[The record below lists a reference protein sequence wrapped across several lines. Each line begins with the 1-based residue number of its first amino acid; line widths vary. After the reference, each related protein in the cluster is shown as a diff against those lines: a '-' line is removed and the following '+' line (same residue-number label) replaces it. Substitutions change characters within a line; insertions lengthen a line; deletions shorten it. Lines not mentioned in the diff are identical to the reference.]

1 MSSAAAG
8 PEPGALD
15 KRTSTAR
22 AEESP
27 ASVALHRERWSP
39 ESRPRPNTARRYRAG
54 PAEAARA
61 PLLVRIRIKH
71 HLLQFL
77 LGVARLLPHHI
88 AGDVHLY
95 NVLRACDDDGRLV
108 RKSRHGRKAAAL
120 HDVDELAVPLVRR
133 DGVLDVLVETN
144 NVRLPLLVDL
154 CGDRAYACP
163 PPRRRATTTLRFEG
177 DACFFSGAPA
187 RTPWFSSQTIPIG
200 ELFTISMSPSPSK
213 SMGCIDDA
221 PCPLIRVGSS
231 AAASAAT
238 MLRLIL

>member
-1 MSSAAAG
+1 M
-8 PEPGALD
+8 
-15 KRTSTAR
+15 
-22 AEESP
+22 
-27 ASVALHRERWSP
+27 
-39 ESRPRPNTARRYRAG
+39 
-54 PAEAARA
+54 
-61 PLLVRIRIKH
+61 VRIRIKH

-77 LGVARLLPHHI
+77 LGVARRLLNNLTTNI
-88 AGDVHLY
+88 NCDG
-95 NVLRACDDDGRLV
+95 VLRARDDDGRLI

-200 ELFTISMSPSPSK
+200 ELLTMSISPSPSK

-221 PCPLIRVGSS
+221 PCPSMRAGSS
-231 AAASAAT
+231 AAARAT
-238 MLRLIL
+238 TRRIL